1 MSQGGK
7 ILTGD
12 FHACQ
17 KSRQQNIKTGGFM
30 EKTACRHTH
39 NLYIADARKECHGT
53 WKNRGTIQQIGA
65 ACIHQT
71 LPGYVI
77 GIHG

>member
-30 EKTACRHTH
+30 EKTAGGHAH
-39 NLYIADARKECHGT
+39 NLYIADPREECHGT
-53 WKNRGTIQQIGA
+53 GKNRSTIQQIGA
-65 ACIHQT
+65 AGIHQT
-71 LPGYVI
+71 LPGYII